1 MSGIVQTYSRV
12 LLYVA
17 HNGQV
22 ERSETLPDTIC
33 LVSIKNADTVVNFI
47 NYLLPEALLP
57 DLLKAASQRMV
68 RTTALQKRNN
78 ALKAK

>member
-1 MSGIVQTYSRV
+1 MPPTPSPTSYSRV

-22 ERSETLPDTIC
+22 ERSETLPDTMC

-57 DLLKAASQRMV
+57 DLLKAASQRMF
-68 RTTALQKRNN
+68 RLMALRG
-78 ALKAK
+78 